1 MSTHETEKILKQQK
15 YLTPGKMLPTLPNFI
30 RASVRQLSKVLLLTS
45 VGTVL
50 TASPGWAVGIKPTAV
65 NVTLPPTGTSNNPG
79 TVNGN
84 APGTAANPYT
94 DDILL
99 SSITFGTGK
108 SAVTFQSSNNS
119 FFPVL
124 QTWVISQPETINAE
138 FGDNDNGSDNNH
150 NPFVT
155 AGVVPA
161 GTDLTTDPN
170 PTRESTDP
178 KIQLPAIKAAFNS
191 LSLSQGIDGENPA
204 TSGVASYTVQ
214 LVFQS
219 GIKDNNSANS
229 PTSNTPDITPELL
242 FFERGVNSDFSVQ
255 AITGGTFNNPTLS
268 NAVTVSRTDMFNSG
282 KYINTIEIGE
292 SQELGVIGIDM
303 NEFGITSTSAAI
315 YGVRI
320 TSTSDGADLYGNF
333 VSAATPG
340 TQFVPVPSALVPEPL
355 TILGSGIALGFGALM
370 KIQYS
375 RKAKKANVTD

>member
-65 NVTLPPTGTSNNPG
+65 TVTLPPTGTSNNPG

-84 APGTAANPYT
+84 APGTSANPYT

-99 SSITFGTGK
+99 SSITFGSGK

-124 QTWVISQPETINAE
+124 QTWVVNQPETINAE

-150 NPFVT
+150 NPFVS

-191 LSLSQGIDGENPA
+191 LSLSQGIDGENNGA
-204 TSGVASYTVQ
+204 VSTYTVQ
-214 LVFQS
+214 LVFQN
-219 GIKDNNSANS
+219 GIKDNNSTNS

-255 AITGGTFNNPTLS
+255 AITGGTFNNPTFAP
-268 NAVTVSRTDMFNSG
+268 NTVTVLRADMFNSG
-282 KYINTIEIGE
+282 ININTIEIGE
-292 SQELGVIGIDM
+292 SQPLGVIGIDM
-303 NEFGITSTSAAI
+303 NEFGINNNNTAI